1 MTKTTKNDAFE
12 PSIPAYKTEREWI
25 INSLTPFYAGGWIT
39 DCLARVKPGKEAT
52 VYICEAHPSTGYERV
67 AAKLYRPRHSRSMR
81 NYASY
86 QEGRF
91 HLGPTGGVV
100 KDSRDLRALRK
111 KTARGRKIESH
122 SWLAHEFG
130 TLHKLY
136 GAGVAV
142 PEALA
147 MEGNALLMEFAGR
160 ERRAAPTLHEVDL
173 DPDEAGP
180 MHAAILD
187 DVRLMLICDIV
198 HGDLSA
204 YNILYDRGEYRI
216 IDLPQAINPNRN
228 PRAREFLIRDIQR
241 VGDYFKK
248 YGIETDAVDLGI
260 EWMELYEYNALV

>member
-1 MTKTTKNDAFE
+1 MKQYDPFE

-25 INSLTPFYAGGWIT
+25 IDSLTPFYTDGWIV

-81 NYASY
+81 NYSAY

-111 KTARGRKIESH
+111 KTPRGRRIETH
-122 SWLAHEFG
+122 SWLAHEYG
-130 TLHKLY
+130 TLRKLHN
-136 GAGVAV
+136 AGLSV
-142 PEALA
+142 PEPLA
-147 MEGNALLMEFAGR
+147 MENSTILMEFAVR
-160 ERRAAPTLHEVDL
+160 DCIAAPTLHEVEL
-173 DPDEAGP
+173 ENDEAIR
-180 MHAAILD
+180 MHRAILD
-187 DVRLMLICDIV
+187 EIKLMLICDII

-204 YNILYDRGEYRI
+204 YNILYDEEDYLI
-216 IDLPQAINPNRN
+216 IDLPQAINPHQN

-241 VGDYFKK
+241 VGDYFRQ
-248 YGIETDAVDLGI
+248 YGLETDAVGLGI
-260 EWMELYEYNALV
+260 DWFELYNYNALV